1 MVVNIDDDKR
11 VQLNGYKPLA
21 CQLLA
26 LQDTNLAMHNADNY
40 ANFAIEVGMLAVT
53 GIMPPAVNLSHH
65 IKLRGDP
72 ASPEPWIE
80 GLPYDTLA
88 QVVKET
94 TPREQVATWSE
105 TLVDIESF
113 GRVLDKKMP
122 LPDHGE
128 KGHSPFECYIL
139 WDDF

>member
-1 MVVNIDDDKR
+1 MVVNIDENQR

-21 CQLLA
+21 CRLLA

-40 ANFAIEVGMLAVT
+40 ANFAIEVGMLAAT
-53 GIMPPAVNLSHH
+53 GIMPPEVHLSHH

-72 ASPEPWIE
+72 ASSEPWIE
-80 GLPYDTLA
+80 GLPYDTLV
-88 QVVKET
+88 QVIKET
-94 TPREQVATWSE
+94 TPREQVAAWSD
-105 TLVDIESF
+105 TLRDIERYE
-113 GRVLDKKMP
+113 RVVDKDLP

-128 KGHSPFECYIL
+128 KGHSPFECYVP